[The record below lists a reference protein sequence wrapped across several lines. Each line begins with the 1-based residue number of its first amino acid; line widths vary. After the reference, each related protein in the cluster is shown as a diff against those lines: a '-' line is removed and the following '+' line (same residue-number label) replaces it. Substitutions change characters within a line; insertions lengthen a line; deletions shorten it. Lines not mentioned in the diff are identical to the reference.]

1 MLKNKKISLIIC
13 VMLAFSICLTGCG
26 SKTASTS
33 VKPKDK
39 SANNFITA
47 SGTLEAEN
55 EYTVSTTVM
64 ADILSDNF
72 KEGDVVKAGQ
82 LLYSLKQTDIQNSIS
97 QASLAVQ
104 QAQLAYNLNSDN
116 ISKLSVKSGFNGT
129 VTNVYVSK
137 GDMLPANAKIA
148 DVVDDS
154 KMKLSVPFVSDI
166 ANNIYVGQAVTV
178 SIVGTFYT
186 ASGSVSNI
194 SSGEL
199 TMNGSKVKM
208 IDVTVTNPGT
218 LKKGDKGTAT
228 INGVA
233 CNDAGEFDYTSSGTI
248 IAEVPGKVSQKN
260 IEVGDKVYVGKV
272 VANLES
278 DALVS
283 QQQQNAL
290 SIKNAKLS
298 LDNLT
303 SKLDNYNIKAKMNG
317 TVIKK
322 NVDKNDTLS
331 QANIGNMAVIADL
344 SKIIVKVNVDELD
357 VPKIKVG
364 KAVTLTA
371 DADPNKEYQGT
382 VELVGESGTL
392 VNGVALY
399 EIKIVVTNPET
410 LMPGMNVTAKFDLK

>member
-1 MLKNKKISLIIC
+1 
-13 VMLAFSICLTGCG
+13 
-26 SKTASTS
+26 
-33 VKPKDK
+33 
-39 SANNFITA
+39 
-47 SGTLEAEN
+47 
-55 EYTVSTTVM
+55 
-64 ADILSDNF
+64 
-72 KEGDVVKAGQ
+72 
-82 LLYSLKQTDIQNSIS
+82 
-97 QASLAVQ
+97 
-104 QAQLAYNLNSDN
+104 
-116 ISKLSVKSGFNGT
+116 
-129 VTNVYVSK
+129 
-137 GDMLPANAKIA
+137 
-148 DVVDDS
+148 
-154 KMKLSVPFVSDI
+154 
-166 ANNIYVGQAVTV
+166 
-178 SIVGTFYT
+178 
-186 ASGSVSNI
+186 
-194 SSGEL
+194 
-199 TMNGSKVKM
+199 
-208 IDVTVTNPGT
+208 
-218 LKKGDKGTAT
+218 
-228 INGVA
+228 
-233 CNDAGEFDYTSSGTI
+233 
-248 IAEVPGKVSQKN
+248 
-260 IEVGDKVYVGKV
+260 VYVGKV